1 MSGHHAVGARP
12 ALSLGIPEFVM
23 EAREPVPC
31 REDPDAWFA
40 EGLRQ
45 SDAEAL
51 CEGCSFLTVCE
62 AFALERP
69 ELFGVWGGTTRR
81 ERERLRRARV
91 GPVAGVGAAAS

>member
-1 MSGHHAVGARP
+1 MSGGHNLAGARP
-12 ALSLGIPEFVM
+12 ALALGIPEFVM
-23 EAREPVPC
+23 DAQEPVQC

-51 CEGCSFLTVCE
+51 CDGCSFLDVCE

-81 ERERLRRARV
+81 ERDRRRRGGLAL
-91 GPVAGVGAAAS
+91 GAGAVAS

>member
-1 MSGHHAVGARP
+1 MSGGHNFVGPRP
-12 ALSLGIPEFVM
+12 ALSLGIPDFVV
-23 EAREPVPC
+23 EAEGPLQC

-40 EGLRQ
+40 DGLRQ

-51 CEGCSFLTVCE
+51 CDGCSFLDVCE

-81 ERERLRRARV
+81 EREWLRRGGLA
-91 GPVAGVGAAAS
+91 VGAGAVAS

>member
-1 MSGHHAVGARP
+1 MSGHHAAGARP
-12 ALSLGIPEFVM
+12 TPALGIPEFVM

-31 REDPDAWFA
+31 RVDPDAWFV

-51 CEGCSFLTVCE
+51 CDGCSFLDVCE

-81 ERERLRRARV
+81 ERERRRRG
-91 GPVAGVGAAAS
+91 GPAVGVGAAAS